1 MQWRAATTNKTG
13 RFRKAKRVGTIKS
26 IILKNSRLA
35 IAVLSVA
42 LIIAG
47 ALLRDWLVLSSE
59 SKHTAGQFVFLAGLV
74 ALIIVIIRAMRSNKE
89 K

>member
-1 MQWRAATTNKTG
+1 M
-13 RFRKAKRVGTIKS
+13 
-26 IILKNSRLA
+26 KNQSLT

-47 ALLRDWLVLSSE
+47 ALLRDWVVLSSE
-59 SKHTAGQFVFLAGLV
+59 SKHTTGQFVFLAGLI

>member
-1 MQWRAATTNKTG
+1 MKYP
-13 RFRKAKRVGTIKS
+13 
-26 IILKNSRLA
+26 RLA

-47 ALLRDWLVLSSE
+47 ALLRDWVVLSSE
-59 SKHTAGQFVFLAGLV
+59 SKHTAGQLFFLFGLV
-74 ALIIVIIRAMRSNKE
+74 VLTIVIIRAMRSNKE